1 MNRPQVPVTLPRARF
16 DIDPDGRLAVTVD
29 GQPWQP
35 PTGDT
40 TTTRPGVPL
49 GRSDV
54 PWAQQ
59 QIANDLGTPVLVEIV
74 DGGQP
79 YNDIVDPNTYQP
91 AELDGRAASA
101 EAEVGRY
108 APGEPVAIT
117 VVVGRTH
124 ADEQGHVRYRQPAA
138 LANRTVLVHG
148 EISGTTLPL
157 DQAPLPRLATDAV
170 ETLSRPSPRA
180 RNYDMGRQQTRSGH
194 LPQPTGPMPAPRVTP
209 DDGLAAL

>member
-1 MNRPQVPVTLPRARF
+1 MPVTLPRARF
-16 DIDPDGRLAVTVD
+16 EVDSDGHLTVFVD

-35 PTGDT
+35 PTQRT
-40 TTTRPGVPL
+40 TMRGPGLPL

-79 YNDIVDPNTYQP
+79 YNDIVDPNAYQP

-117 VVVGRTH
+117 VVVGRAH
-124 ADEQGHVRYRQPAA
+124 ADEHGRVRYRLPAA

-148 EISGTTLPL
+148 EVSGTTLPL
-157 DQAPLPRLATDAV
+157 DQAPLPQLATDAV
-170 ETLSRPSPRA
+170 EAPSRPSPRA
-180 RNYDMGRQQTRSGH
+180 RNYDMGPHKSRSGH
-194 LPQPTGPMPAPRVTP
+194 LPQPTGPVPAPRVTP